1 MFEPDYSTLDLSDA
15 IQLLK
20 DVREMLV
27 SIHHL
32 NLAVHQIPA
41 TPERSASYRL
51 LAQVLLNSAL
61 GLYPIEPET
70 EQEAGD
76 VS

>member
-1 MFEPDYSTLDLSDA
+1 MFEPDYSTLVDLSDA

-51 LAQVLLNSAL
+51 LAQVMLNSAL
-61 GLYPIEPET
+61 VLYPIPET
-70 EQEAGD
+70 EQEAGN